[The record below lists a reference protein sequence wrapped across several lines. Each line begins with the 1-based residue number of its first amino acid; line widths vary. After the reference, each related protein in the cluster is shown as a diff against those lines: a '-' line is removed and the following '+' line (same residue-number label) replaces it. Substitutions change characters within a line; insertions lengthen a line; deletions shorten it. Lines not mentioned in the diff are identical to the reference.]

1 MRAARRET
9 QIIYGPG
16 DPLLERFQLLRNIG
30 QYDSV
35 NAGAQIP
42 LSTLTLIYGENGR
55 GKTTLSSVLRSL
67 GTGDPGHVLERH
79 RLGAAHPP
87 HIVLAFSNGVTAQ
100 FQNGAWSAPMPR
112 IAIFDDA
119 FVAANV
125 CSGVE
130 IDAGHRQNLHELILG
145 AQGVALNAA
154 LQGHV
159 ARIEEHNR
167 ALTLK
172 ANAIPAA
179 ARGSLSVDDF
189 CALAAEPDIEAS
201 IATAERNLAA
211 ARAADAIRQQ
221 ASFLPFALPT
231 FDAAGIAA
239 LLARTLPDLEAE
251 AAAQVRVHLRS
262 LGRGSETWVSEGMS
276 RIAGVS
282 AERGHETCPFCA
294 QDLDGSPLIAHYQ
307 AYFSQAYDGLK
318 SAITTTGQ
326 GINTTHGG
334 EVPAAFERA
343 VRVAAQGRTFWNDFT
358 DVPKVEVD
366 TAAVL
371 RAWTAAREAVLTAL
385 RAKAASPLEAMAL
398 GPETIV
404 LIQEYDARRNEVAA
418 LSAALQAC
426 NPPIAVVKE
435 QAANA
440 DVGARAADLARLQA
454 VHARHSD
461 PVKDLCEEYLLEKAG
476 KTATEALRTQA
487 RTALNNYRQNIF
499 PAYEAA
505 INMYLQRFNAGFRL
519 SSVSA
524 QNTRGGSS
532 CSYSVVIN
540 NVPVALTANAGP
552 AFRNTLSAGDRN
564 TLALAFFF
572 ASLDQD
578 PQLAQKILVIDDPMT
593 SLDEHRSL
601 TTVQEMRRMQ
611 ARVSQVIVL
620 SHSKPFLCQLWE
632 GATPAA
638 RQALLVRR
646 DAVGSTLAVWDVNQD
661 CITEHDRRYALVQG
675 YLQAADPAAE
685 RRVAA
690 ALRHI
695 LEAFMRVAYPAAFPP
710 GTLLGPFLGVCQQRV
725 GLQNQILSQADID
738 ELRALLAYANR
749 FHHDTNAAYETEAIN
764 DQELTHFSERVL
776 AFAQRG

>member
-1 MRAARRET
+1 M
-9 QIIYGPG
+9 
-16 DPLLERFQLLRNIG
+16 LERIQLLRNIG
-30 QYDSV
+30 QFDSV
-35 NAGAQIP
+35 NAGAQIS

-67 GTGDPGHVLERH
+67 GSGDAGLVLERH

-87 HIVLAFSNGVTAQ
+87 HVVLAFAGAGPVQ
-100 FQNGAWSAPMPR
+100 FQNGAWSAAMPR
-112 IAIFDDA
+112 IAIFDDT

-130 IDAGHRQNLHELILG
+130 IGTGHRQNLHELILG

-154 LQGHV
+154 LQVHV

-167 ALTLK
+167 SLTQR

-179 ARGSLSVDDF
+179 ARGNLNVDDF
-189 CALAAEPDIEAS
+189 CALAIDPDIEAS
-201 IATAERNLAA
+201 IGTAERNLAA
-211 ARAADAIRQQ
+211 ARSADAIRQQ
-221 ASFLPFALPT
+221 ATFLPLVLPE
-231 FDAAGIAA
+231 FDVAAINA

-251 AAAQVRVHLRS
+251 AAARVRTHLRS
-262 LGRGSETWVSEGMS
+262 LGRGGEAWVGSGMAF
-276 RIAGVS
+276 IAGASQGQDHDV
-282 AERGHETCPFCA
+282 CPFCA
-294 QDLDGSPLIAHYQ
+294 QDLAGSPLIRHYQ
-307 AYFSQAYDGLK
+307 AYFSDAYEALK
-318 SAITTTGQ
+318 TAITQTGQ
-326 GINTTHGG
+326 GINTAHGG

-343 VRVAAQGRTFWNDFT
+343 VRVATQGRAFWSAFT
-358 DVPKVEVD
+358 DVPEIEVD

-371 RAWTAAREAVLTAL
+371 RAWTAARDSVLTIL
-385 RAKAASPLEAMAL
+385 RAKAAAPLEAMAPS
-398 GPETIV
+398 PETV
-404 LIQEYDARRNEVAA
+404 ALIAAYDAHRVDIAA
-418 LSAALQAC
+418 LSDALQAS
-426 NPPIAVVKE
+426 NAPIAVVKE

-440 DVGARAADLARLQA
+440 DVPARTADLARLQA
-454 VHARHSD
+454 VMSRHTD
-461 PVKDLCEEYLLEKAG
+461 PVSGLCAVYLAEKGA
-476 KTATEALRTQA
+476 KARTEALRTQA
-487 RTALNNYRQNIF
+487 RAALDNYRQNIF

-505 INMYLQRFNAGFRL
+505 INTYLQRFNAGFRL
-519 SSVSA
+519 ASVNPV
-524 QNTRGGSS
+524 NTRGGSS
-532 CSYSVVIN
+532 CTYSVVIN
-540 NVPVALTANAGP
+540 NVQVALTADAGP

-632 GATPAA
+632 GADTAA
-638 RQALLVRR
+638 RQAMLIRR
-646 DAVGSTLAVWDVNQD
+646 DGVGSTLAVWDVNQD
-661 CITEHDRRYALVQG
+661 CITEHDRRHALVQA
-675 YLQAADPAAE
+675 YLQAADPATE

-710 GTLLGPFLGVCQQRV
+710 GMLLGPFLGICQQRV
-725 GLQNQILSQADID
+725 GQQNQILRQADID

-776 AFAQRG
+776 AFARRG